1 MQELI
6 LTDNKEASI
15 QPNKKKLTAI
25 TIPTVTDSS
34 KAIPDLTS
42 LSELN
47 NTDVNFNGK

>member
-6 LTDNKEASI
+6 QTDNKEISM
-15 QPNKKKLTAI
+15 QPDKKKLAAI
-25 TIPTVTDSS
+25 TIPTVTDSN

>member
-6 LTDNKEASI
+6 QNNNKGISI
-15 QPNKKKLTAI
+15 QPNKKMLAAI